1 MIFADKLIRL
11 RKKSGMSQEEL
22 AEKMNVSRQSVS
34 KWEGAQSVPELEKIL
49 QLSNLFGVTI
59 DYLLKDE
66 LDDEEYS
73 KDEDTCKVRKLS
85 LEQANEFLGLRKKAA
100 VRIAAATFMCIIAV
114 IPLLILGGLTQYG
127 TPPISENLAGGV
139 GMIIL
144 LVLVAGAVGIFIHTD
159 FQNTAYKF
167 LDNEPFEAEYGVVG
181 MAREQQKSFH
191 DKYMRSNIIGTCLC
205 ILSVIALFAAAI
217 SGNELWCVI
226 GLCTMIFVAGIGVV
240 LFVWAG
246 TRWAAIQKLLK
257 EGDFTDERKNR
268 RSIIGPISAVYWC
281 VVVAVYLAWL
291 FLEKDHGNSKSWVVF
306 PVGAMIFAAIA
317 GVVKMIEKPRKN
329 FDK

>member
-22 AEKMNVSRQSVS
+22 AEKMNVSRQAVS

-49 QLSNLFGVTI
+49 QLANLFGVTT

-66 LDDEEYS
+66 LEDEVFTG
-73 KDEDTCKVRKLS
+73 EDSPEKTRRLS

-100 VRIAAATFMCIIAV
+100 VRIATGVFMCIISV
-114 IPLLILGGLTQYG
+114 IPLLALGGFSEYG
-127 TPPISENLAGGV
+127 GLSENFAGGV

-167 LDNEPFEAEYGVVG
+167 LDNEPFEAEYGVAG
-181 MAREQQKSFH
+181 MAHEQKKAFG
-191 DKYMRSNIIGTCLC
+191 DTYRRSNIIGVILC

-217 SGNELWCVI
+217 SENELWCVI
-226 GLCTMIFVAGIGVV
+226 GLCTMIFVVGIGVV

-268 RSIIGPISAVYWC
+268 RSVIGPIAAVYWC
-281 VVVAVYLAWL
+281 VVVAIYLAWL
-291 FLEKDHGNSKSWVVF
+291 FLEKEHGNSKSWVVF

>member
-1 MIFADKLIRL
+1 MIFADKLIRF

-22 AEKMNVSRQSVS
+22 AEKMNVSRQAVS

-49 QLSNLFGVTI
+49 QLANLFGVTT

-66 LDDEEYS
+66 LENEEYS
-73 KDEDTCKVRKLS
+73 KDDDSGKVQKLS

-100 VRIAAATFMCIIAV
+100 VRIAVATFMCIIAV
-114 IPLLILGGLTQYG
+114 IPLLVLGGFSAYRGL
-127 TPPISENLAGGV
+127 SENFAGGM

-159 FQNTAYKF
+159 FQNAAYKF

-181 MAREQQKSFH
+181 MVREQQKAFH

-226 GLCTMIFVAGIGVV
+226 GLCAMIFIAGIGVV

-246 TRWAAIQKLLK
+246 TRWKAIQKLLK
-257 EGDFTDERKNR
+257 EGDYTDKRKNHL
-268 RSIIGPISAVYWC
+268 SVIGPITSIYWC

-317 GVVKMIEKPRKN
+317 GVVKMVEKPRKN
-329 FDK
+329 SDK